1 MQRES
6 QLAMFKAP
14 ILGRLYKVE
23 VSKAKRMALITI
35 TAYFSSPVWQY

>member
-14 ILGRLYKVE
+14 VLGRLRKAE
-23 VSKAKRMALITI
+23 VSKAKRMALIT
-35 TAYFSSPVWQY
+35 TAVYFSSPIWQY